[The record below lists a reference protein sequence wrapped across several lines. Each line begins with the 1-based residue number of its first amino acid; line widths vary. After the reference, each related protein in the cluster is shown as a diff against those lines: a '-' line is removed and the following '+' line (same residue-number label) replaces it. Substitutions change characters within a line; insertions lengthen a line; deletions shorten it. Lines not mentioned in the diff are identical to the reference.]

1 MSEYV
6 LITPCCF
13 LYILC
18 FVVSGV
24 VLVFCAL
31 VYTFPQALMLCGSCV
46 KGRPQV
52 KERER
57 EAGRCLG
64 TEVVSLPYPK
74 APILQNSA
82 IFSESPRIY
91 ILRTFIW
98 MCCRTF
104 LWRLIFFF
112 FLYLSSLSAFL
123 QQVEL
128 SFLMPGLHPS
138 ALLDY
143 EHLKSRDRSL
153 AHLCV
158 YLTLK
163 K

>member
-1 MSEYV
+1 MDV
-6 LITPCCF
+6 LQDI
-13 LYILC
+13 
-18 FVVSGV
+18 
-24 VLVFCAL
+24 
-31 VYTFPQALMLCGSCV
+31 
-46 KGRPQV
+46 
-52 KERER
+52 
-57 EAGRCLG
+57 
-64 TEVVSLPYPK
+64 SLK
-74 APILQNSA
+74 ID
-82 IFSESPRIY
+82 
-91 ILRTFIW
+91 
-98 MCCRTF
+98 
-104 LWRLIFFF
+104 FFF

-163 K
+163 KMPSMFVDKSWLSSPYP